1 MPGWILVAKR
11 FSFLFTVGNNGRV
24 LTAFMSLTCLM
35 VLSGCSNIRQS
46 SLELPLPILPS
57 QAAAADGSVDGN
69 FTKSNFAEN
78 SFEVD
83 KTGVANDFVASDV
96 EQGSSAESFIP
107 ANNEFQ
113 LPSRQPQ
120 ARFVGVLSTAK
131 TEEIKLTATPNKVS
145 PAPAIAPAFNQ
156 NGIATSPVP
165 EECKVSDACKTDG
178 CESCACCKKKEL
190 PKLAAVDPFDPEQDS
205 DLLAPAQTMAKTDA
219 SVETHSMLQPLTTAG
234 ATDIATVVSA
244 NTVNHAATSTD
255 TKSAPIR
262 LVAMAGSEL
271 AKIRRPSLSATTE
284 PAQTNNNA
292 QLLLPIASKAIP
304 EFKPNLEQVVPQTVQ
319 TLEPKQIIKV
329 SPVMGS
335 YPETVEASPTVSTKP
350 TIANEPM
357 DGIVTTEANLI
368 PVSPRVSAASFQSLR
383 TSPIKPS
390 IPTPE
395 PVVEPSKPIL
405 QEMVKTITEVPA
417 VEIAKVDP
425 SAEPTQ
431 TVEVV
436 DFVTD
441 ASEASE
447 PSFSNIDPLRGAGD
461 LPDMAQAEEEKE
473 DYKKSN
479 SFDPSSMIVSERN
492 DPVPFLAKLDR
503 SPKEFVPPKPEVTE
517 PTSHSDLIAQQIADQ
532 NSAALLKLQELQ
544 DAIKELKAEPVTVI
558 HEDPKLTLTNAAFC
572 TKISGFSQFTS
583 FAANN
588 FSGSQKTLLYCEVEN
603 QTSKQFTGLDGSLQ
617 FETVLLGSIVIYDA
631 NGKVVQTAKFPAIKD
646 IARRQR
652 HDFYVYFPVQ
662 FNDLT
667 SGDYRLELSVEDVAG
682 NETAVLQ
689 PLMSFSVR

>member
-1 MPGWILVAKR
+1 MCFYVTGAAMPGWILVAKR

-24 LTAFMSLTCLM
+24 LTAFTSFACL
-35 VLSGCSNIRQS
+35 VILSGCSNIRQS

-83 KTGVANDFVASDV
+83 KTGLANDFVASDV

-120 ARFVGVLSTAK
+120 ARFVGVLSTAE

-165 EECKVSDACKTDG
+165 EECKASDACKTDG

-503 SPKEFVPPKPEVTE
+503 SPNEFVPPRRDQGTE
-517 PTSHSDLIAQQIADQ
+517 GRAGYSHS
-532 NSAALLKLQELQ
+532 
-544 DAIKELKAEPVTVI
+544 
-558 HEDPKLTLTNAAFC
+558 
-572 TKISGFSQFTS
+572 
-583 FAANN
+583 
-588 FSGSQKTLLYCEVEN
+588 
-603 QTSKQFTGLDGSLQ
+603 
-617 FETVLLGSIVIYDA
+617 
-631 NGKVVQTAKFPAIKD
+631 
-646 IARRQR
+646 RR
-652 HDFYVYFPVQ
+652 
-662 FNDLT
+662 
-667 SGDYRLELSVEDVAG
+667 S
-682 NETAVLQ
+682 
-689 PLMSFSVR
+689 